1 MSQTECK
8 TCSHPAGHHRMDA
21 DGKRVS
27 FGACLDC
34 ACKGFIAGDVA
45 LADRYAETEQRLRQN
60 VYKAALRYGTSPE
73 DEAVFATALDRL
85 LAYREAWAKVEVYRR
100 LKLVAWDRADGR
112 ELWDEAQATLDKL
125 TEEAQ

>member
-1 MSQTECK
+1 MT
-8 TCSHPAGHHRMDA
+8 
-21 DGKRVS
+21 
-27 FGACLDC
+27 
-34 ACKGFIAGDVA
+34 
-45 LADRYAETEQRLRQN
+45 DRYAETEQRKRQN

-85 LAYREAWAKVEVYRR
+85 LAYREARATVEVYRR

-125 TEEAQ
+125 TEEAP